1 MRKQVLITV
10 LRDGGA
16 KTSFARGTEPLPLS
30 LHSAFPGMSLPSRAP
45 PEEKDRLG
53 GYPRISIGCEKIGG
67 KGRIF
72 APFIV

>member
-10 LRDGGA
+10 LRD
-16 KTSFARGTEPLPLS
+16 
-30 LHSAFPGMSLPSRAP
+30 
-45 PEEKDRLG
+45 G